1 MFLQR
6 LIDVDACFVEA
17 TMWRLTKAII
27 ISWLVGV
34 GCGVGIVI
42 VLQRSDRTPRA
53 LSASNQIA
61 PQTNGTAPASPDGIA
76 R

>member
-34 GCGVGIVI
+34 VCGVGIV
-42 VLQRSDRTPRA
+42 VVSQRTDRTPPA

-61 PQTNGTAPASPDGIA
+61 PQTNGIGPAAADGIA